1 MENILEFVNVH
12 YRIDGP
18 DGALHLLNGVSFSLS
33 RGESLAITG
42 PSGSGKTSMLRLAAG
57 LVPISEGHIHLDGAD
72 LAKIDAEGRAVL
84 RRTKLGQV
92 FQHFRLVENLDAI
105 ENVVLGQELAGLEV
119 DFDAAADALAQVG
132 LEHRMQHRP
141 AMLSGGERQRVGIAR
156 ALIHNPPLVLA
167 DEPTG
172 NLDRDRAG
180 QVFEL
185 LLASVEARGAGLILV
200 THDPELA
207 ARCGRKLVIRGG
219 VLH

>member
-1 MENILEFVNVH
+1 
-12 YRIDGP
+12 
-18 DGALHLLNGVSFSLS
+18 
-33 RGESLAITG
+33 
-42 PSGSGKTSMLRLAAG
+42 
-57 LVPISEGHIHLDGAD
+57 
-72 LAKIDAEGRAVL
+72 
-84 RRTKLGQV
+84 
-92 FQHFRLVENLDAI
+92 
-105 ENVVLGQELAGLEV
+105 
-119 DFDAAADALAQVG
+119 
-132 LEHRMQHRP
+132 MQHRP

-185 LLASVEARGAGLILV
+185 LLAGVEARGAGLILV